1 MKRFFPIVISLIAL
15 GAYAQDGAET
25 CVPVDSSMISRI
37 SQDIRFLASPDLEGR
52 APASNGSELAV
63 NFIIERLD
71 AMGIRPAGDYGD
83 WQQRF
88 TLPKPVDVSESS
100 HLLFSDF
107 NPKLGKAF
115 FATEYSNNGELK
127 MRTRFIGNGIHAP
140 ELDYSDY
147 SWRRKRLK
155 KRIAVIDLSY
165 PDAPS
170 PYIPIIE
177 HIDIKERVQEAIE
190 HGAKGVIL
198 MNPSLMGPE
207 PAHEYDALDSLGVPV
222 AFLRN
227 PKMTKKLKRWWG
239 KKVSLKIEQSPAS
252 TMGENIIG
260 FIDNSAPYTIILSAN
275 YDGMGKG
282 NRASNAPGSTQIHPS
297 ADHNASGVLMVL
309 ELARK
314 LVNSK
319 DYKQFNY
326 QFVFFTGT
334 YPERYG
340 VQHFA
345 EKIIESGLEYA
356 FHINFDAVGR
366 MGDGRQLL
374 IEGTGSSDFLI
385 YFQKDMACNNIMPMV
400 TPTNSKAA
408 AHTDLYQS
416 KIPGLRATTNR
427 HQDSYKPTDDASRIQ
442 INGMMDIASLMLTY
456 LKYLPEGEH
465 VVYDESFE
473 GAPNTDNDHLR
484 INPGIVVDYSHTGKG
499 IKVQLAKPDMPAFK
513 GGLHTGDIITH
524 IDGYEI
530 KHIYHYMDYFTFL
543 KPGSRIVF
551 RYLRDG
557 RVGNAIIDL

>member
-1 MKRFFPIVISLIAL
+1 MKRFFPIVISFFAI
-15 GAYAQDGAET
+15 GAFAQDGAET
-25 CVPVDSSMISRI
+25 CVPLDSSMIFRFSE
-37 SQDIRFLASPDLEGR
+37 DIRFLASPDLEGR
-52 APASNGSELAV
+52 APGSNGAELTA
-63 NFIIERLD
+63 NYIIEKLD
-71 AMGIRPAGDYGD
+71 ALGIRPYGDYGD
-83 WQQRF
+83 WHQRF
-88 TLPKPVDVSESS
+88 TMPKPVEVSETS
-100 HLLFSDF
+100 HLKFGDF

-115 FATEYSNNGELK
+115 FATEFSNNETLK

-140 ELDYSDY
+140 ELDHSDY
-147 SWRRKRLK
+147 NWRRKRLK

-170 PYIPIIE
+170 PYIPIVEYINVR
-177 HIDIKERVQEAIE
+177 DRVQKAIE

-207 PAHEYDALDSLGVPV
+207 PAKEYDELDTLGVPV

-239 KKVSLKIEQSPAS
+239 KKVSLKIEQSTSS

-275 YDGMGKG
+275 YDGLGKG
-282 NRASNAPGSTQIHPS
+282 NRASNAPGNKQIHPS

-309 ELARK
+309 ELAKK
-314 LVNSK
+314 LANSK

-340 VQHFA
+340 SKFFA
-345 EKIIESGLEYA
+345 EKTIDSGLEYA
-356 FHINFDAVGR
+356 FQINFDAVGR

-374 IEGTGSSDFLI
+374 IEGTGSSDFLH
-385 YFQKDMACNNIMPMV
+385 YFQKDMSCNGIIPTA
-400 TPTNSKAA
+400 TPTTSKAG

-416 KIPGLRATTNR
+416 KIPGIRVTTKL
-427 HQDSYKPTDDASRIQ
+427 HQDSYKPSDDASRIQ

-473 GAPNTDNDHLR
+473 GAPKTDNDHLR
-484 INPGIVVDYSHTGKG
+484 IKPGIVVDYSHVGKG
-499 IKVQLAKPDMPAFK
+499 IKVQLTKPDMPAFK
-513 GGLHTGDIITH
+513 GGLHAGDIITH

-530 KHIYHYMDYFTFL
+530 QNKYHYMDYITFL
-543 KPGSRIVF
+543 KPGSRVVF
-551 RYLRDG
+551 RYQRDG
-557 RVGNAIIDL
+557 RPGNAIIDL